1 MNRYDTFEPTGPP
14 RHGGRRAGA
23 GRPPAY
29 TEPLLR
35 KTVTLPESYVA
46 HLAAYGRGNL
56 SEGIRMLVEFAC
68 TPFGTPWLP
77 PADHA
82 PTAAKPGEETGP
94 PHTARAGPAGH
105 SPAPGHPRAT
115 RPAHRGLPPRRKI

>member
-1 MNRYDTFEPTGPP
+1 MNKDDTFKLAGPSPRAPEPSAAAARRP
-14 RHGGRRAGA
+14 RGGRRAGA

-56 SEGIRMLVEFAC
+56 SEGIRLLVEFAC

-77 PADHA
+77 PAGHA
-82 PTAAKPGEETGP
+82 TKTPNTNAGGSPT
-94 PHTARAGPAGH
+94 R
-105 SPAPGHPRAT
+105 
-115 RPAHRGLPPRRKI
+115 

>member
-1 MNRYDTFEPTGPP
+1 MTLHGPNGCDTFTQTRPAPETPAASGAP
-14 RHGGRRAGA
+14 RTTSPRGGRRAGA

-56 SEGIRMLVEFAC
+56 SEGIRLLVEFAC
-68 TPFGTPWLP
+68 TPSGTPWLP
-77 PADHA
+77 PVGHA
-82 PTAAKPGEETGP
+82 PKTPKTGELP
-94 PHTARAGPAGH
+94 
-105 SPAPGHPRAT
+105 T
-115 RPAHRGLPPRRKI
+115 R

>member
-1 MNRYDTFEPTGPP
+1 MTRKTATKMNEDDTFKPTRPSSGTT
-14 RHGGRRAGA
+14 RTRGGRRAGA

-46 HLAAYGRGNL
+46 HLEAYGRGNL

-77 PADHA
+77 PVGHA
-82 PTAAKPGEETGP
+82 PKTPKTG
-94 PHTARAGPAGH
+94 G
-105 SPAPGHPRAT
+105 SPT
-115 RPAHRGLPPRRKI
+115 R

>member
-1 MNRYDTFEPTGPP
+1 MNRDDTFEQTGSLP
-14 RHGGRRAGA
+14 RPRGAHGSHGGRRRGA

-29 TEPLLR
+29 TEPLLH

-46 HLAAYGRGNL
+46 HLTAYGRGNL

-77 PADHA
+77 PVAHA
-82 PTAAKPGEETGP
+82 PKTPQPEQPGDP
-94 PHTARAGPAGH
+94 PSR
-105 SPAPGHPRAT
+105 
-115 RPAHRGLPPRRKI
+115 

>member
-1 MNRYDTFEPTGPP
+1 MTIPMRTTNRMNGDDTFKRTRSTTRP
-14 RHGGRRAGA
+14 RGGRRPGA

-46 HLAAYGRGNL
+46 HLEAYGRGNL
-56 SEGIRMLVEFAC
+56 SEGIRLLVEFAC

-77 PADHA
+77 PAGHATKTPPTGGA
-82 PTAAKPGEETGP
+82 PT
-94 PHTARAGPAGH
+94 R
-105 SPAPGHPRAT
+105 
-115 RPAHRGLPPRRKI
+115 